1 MGIKRDAD
9 VNQKNN
15 YFWTALH
22 HTARYGSLNA
32 CETLLDNGANINAT
46 DNFGRTPRI
55 LAAYFEEKDMYEFL
69 IKKEAEQLS
78 TDRSG
83 KTAEEFL
90 FQNLCSGCNVHFKEK
105 LKFCSRCRNVYYC
118 SPECQKRDWKRHKAD
133 CRDNQSQYEKKFIVD
148 SNNSAL
154 CRLFGDVVRKVQN

>member
-46 DNFGRTPRI
+46 DKLGRTPRI
-55 LAAYFEEKDMYEFL
+55 LAAYFEEKGMYEFL
-69 IKKEAEQLS
+69 IKKEAEQIS

-83 KTAEEFL
+83 KSA
-90 FQNLCSGCNVHFKEK
+90 CSGCNVHFEEK
-105 LKFCSRCRNVYYC
+105 LKICSRCRNVYYC
-118 SPECQKRDWKRHKAD
+118 SP
-133 CRDNQSQYEKKFIVD
+133 
-148 SNNSAL
+148 
-154 CRLFGDVVRKVQN
+154 